1 MGIDPA
7 LLISASIMAAPAA
20 LAFSKLWYPETEK
33 TKVRR
38 LVLISFNIKIIS
50 LEKPLTKYMNLFD
63 FFFISKK
70 TSIDTLKI
78 EKIEAA
84 NILDAAAQG
93 ASIAIM
99 VVLNIGASL
108 VAFLAFVEFI
118 NQVISKQLKTV
129 SFLN

>member
-1 MGIDPA
+1 MI
-7 LLISASIMAAPAA
+7 LSRHFFEYVMINLIVSI
-20 LAFSKLWYPETEK
+20 FH
-33 TKVRR
+33 
-38 LVLISFNIKIIS
+38 I
-50 LEKPLTKYMNLFD
+50 
-63 FFFISKK
+63 K
-70 TSIDTLKI
+70 TSIGTLKI

-118 NQVISKQLKTV
+118 NQIISKLSIFFIINCLSTKFSSKTH
-129 SFLN
+129 NMI

>member
-1 MGIDPA
+1 MNNKMVGK
-7 LLISASIMAAPAA
+7 LL
-20 LAFSKLWYPETEK
+20 
-33 TKVRR
+33 
-38 LVLISFNIKIIS
+38 S
-50 LEKPLTKYMNLFD
+50 LYNNLLD
-63 FFFISKK
+63 FFFVSKK

-118 NQVISKQLKTV
+118 NQVISK
-129 SFLN
+129 

>member
-1 MGIDPA
+1 MNR
-7 LLISASIMAAPAA
+7 LIKH
-20 LAFSKLWYPETEK
+20 LNKNTDLY
-33 TKVRR
+33 
-38 LVLISFNIKIIS
+38 
-50 LEKPLTKYMNLFD
+50 LFC
-63 FFFISKK
+63 FISKK

-118 NQVISKQLKTV
+118 NQVISK
-129 SFLN
+129 

>member
-1 MGIDPA
+1 MI
-7 LLISASIMAAPAA
+7 
-20 LAFSKLWYPETEK
+20 
-33 TKVRR
+33 
-38 LVLISFNIKIIS
+38 N
-50 LEKPLTKYMNLFD
+50 LTITILCN
-63 FFFISKK
+63 K
-70 TSIDTLKI
+70 TSIGTLKI

-118 NQVISKQLKTV
+118 NQIISKL
-129 SFLN
+129 SIFFFINCL

>member
-1 MGIDPA
+1 MWICDDY
-7 LLISASIMAAPAA
+7 S
-20 LAFSKLWYPETEK
+20 
-33 TKVRR
+33 
-38 LVLISFNIKIIS
+38 NC
-50 LEKPLTKYMNLFD
+50 LFYH
-63 FFFISKK
+63 IK
-70 TSIDTLKI
+70 TSIGTLKI

-118 NQVISKQLKTV
+118 NQIISKL
-129 SFLN
+129 SIFLIKNCL

>member
-1 MGIDPA
+1 M
-7 LLISASIMAAPAA
+7 
-20 LAFSKLWYPETEK
+20 K
-33 TKVRR
+33 
-38 LVLISFNIKIIS
+38 
-50 LEKPLTKYMNLFD
+50 LFD